1 MREGRL
7 GQREERGAFQKGR
20 ERDMFWVLGSLR
32 KERKKEGYREVFVWF
47 GGKATGKGGSSF
59 CEATTGKDKLSSLL
73 AHLAGGE
80 EPFRLAQNR
89 EAARKSRLRKKVLV
103 LDRHMSSSWS
113 SHSMG
118 GNEALAFDMGYA
130 RWLDEYQRLIND
142 LRSVV
147 NSHVGDNELHIL
159 VDSNMA
165 TYNAW
170 SYDEH
175 LIRELFVVACILELV
190 QNGKS
195 FSLKTMEDGQVL
207 WHSNSV
213 NARECK
219 IPYPWLVFN
228 EKIKV
233 NSVFSEI
240 QQLCLIQCFF
250 YLGATS

>member
-1 MREGRL
+1 
-7 GQREERGAFQKGR
+7 
-20 ERDMFWVLGSLR
+20 
-32 KERKKEGYREVFVWF
+32 
-47 GGKATGKGGSSF
+47 
-59 CEATTGKDKLSSLL
+59 
-73 AHLAGGE
+73 
-80 EPFRLAQNR
+80 
-89 EAARKSRLRKKVLV
+89 
-103 LDRHMSSSWS
+103 
-113 SHSMG
+113 MG

-130 RWLDEYQRLIND
+130 RWLDESQRLIND

-147 NSHVGDNELHIL
+147 NSYVGDNELHIL

-175 LIRELFVVACILELV
+175 LIRVVICCGLYPGICSVV

-219 IPYPWLVFN
+219 ILLPVATLHM
-228 EKIKV
+228 
-233 NSVFSEI
+233 FS
-240 QQLCLIQCFF
+240 QFPF
-250 YLGATS
+250 

>member
-1 MREGRL
+1 
-7 GQREERGAFQKGR
+7 
-20 ERDMFWVLGSLR
+20 
-32 KERKKEGYREVFVWF
+32 
-47 GGKATGKGGSSF
+47 
-59 CEATTGKDKLSSLL
+59 
-73 AHLAGGE
+73 
-80 EPFRLAQNR
+80 
-89 EAARKSRLRKKVLV
+89 
-103 LDRHMSSSWS
+103 
-113 SHSMG
+113 MG

-175 LIRELFVVACILELV
+175 LIRVVICCGLYPGICSVV

-207 WHSNSV
+207 WHSNLV